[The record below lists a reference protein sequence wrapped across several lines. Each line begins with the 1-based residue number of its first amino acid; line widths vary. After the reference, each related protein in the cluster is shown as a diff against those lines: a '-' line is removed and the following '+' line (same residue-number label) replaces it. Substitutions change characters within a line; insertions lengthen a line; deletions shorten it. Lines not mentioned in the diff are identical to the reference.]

1 MHVEDTAADRE
12 IPVLE
17 MIEPL
22 PGFPDRHR
30 FALVRL
36 DDDGVVSALRS
47 LDDDRLRFLVVPPTA
62 FFAGYTPEIDDS
74 TAEALEATTADDLLV
89 LVLVSTAETA
99 ASATVN
105 LRAPLVVNHR
115 TRKARQVVLSD
126 ESLPLRAPLTPPT
139 PEHTRGTQK
148 VR

>member
-1 MHVEDTAADRE
+1 MHVEDTTADRE

-22 PGFPDRHR
+22 PGFPDHDR

-47 LDDDRLRFLVVPPTA
+47 LDDSGLRFLVVPPTA
-62 FFAGYTPEIDDS
+62 FFAGYAPEIDDA
-74 TAEALEATTADDLLV
+74 TAAALEASSAEDLLV

-105 LRAPLVVNHR
+105 LRAPVVVNHR
-115 TRKARQVVLSD
+115 TRKAAQVVLTD
-126 ESLPLRAPLTPPT
+126 ESLPLRAPLTPPAPT
-139 PEHTRGTQK
+139 AHRSTQR

>member
-1 MHVEDTAADRE
+1 MHTEDVSIPSD

-17 MIEPL
+17 LIEPL
-22 PGFPDRHR
+22 PGFPDRRR

-36 DDDGVVSALRS
+36 DDDGLVSALRS
-47 LDDDRLRFLVVPPTA
+47 LDDDRLRFLVVPPNA
-62 FFAGYTPEIDDS
+62 FFAGYAPEIDDS
-74 TAEALEATTADDLLV
+74 TAEALEATTAEDLFV

-105 LRAPLVVNHR
+105 LRAPVVVNHR
-115 TRKARQVVLSD
+115 TRKAAQVVLSD

-139 PEHTRGTQK
+139 PEHTRSTQK